1 MDLRATPEPPTPP
14 RTVTRAT
21 TLSKFIVSTQD
32 DHAMSTPEFL
42 TDAPMLYRVFLIIVV
57 AGGAH
62 VMVTIMRR
70 ISQYILLG
78 PTSAAQD
85 SVSQFAIKF
94 PRAATVTTMLESTL
108 TFAIYFIAM
117 GLVLQEFNLSLRAY
131 LASTT
136 VIGLAIGFGSQGFVQ
151 DIVIGLTLIFSN
163 LLQVGDV
170 VEVSGQIGR
179 VERVGLRF
187 TVLINLH
194 GQKVHLPNRN
204 IAVISQFRGGCI
216 RAYIDF
222 QVPEGATAKQISDI
236 VKPLS
241 AALYSQHRAIL
252 MQEPESFGVQNTT
265 KGGWKYIRY
274 KFKLWPGQGAL
285 IETNF
290 RQMALARLREVFP
303 DYADWMINITY
314 RSERLIMKD
323 GEIID
328 KADSED
334 PADTES

>member
-1 MDLRATPEPPTPP
+1 
-14 RTVTRAT
+14 
-21 TLSKFIVSTQD
+21 
-32 DHAMSTPEFL
+32 MSTPDFL
-42 TDAPMLYRVFLIIVV
+42 TDAPMISRILFIIVV

-62 VMVTIMRR
+62 LIVTGLRR
-70 ISQYILLG
+70 MSQYILLG
-78 PTSAAQD
+78 PADTRQGG
-85 SVSQFAIKF
+85 VSEFAVKF
-94 PRAATVTTMLESTL
+94 PRAATITTIVESSL
-108 TFAIYFIAM
+108 TFVIYFISL
-117 GLVLQEFNLSLRAY
+117 GLILQEFNLSLRAY

-163 LLQVGDV
+163 LLKVGDV

-222 QVPEGATAKQISDI
+222 QIPEGATPKQIADI
-236 VKPLS
+236 VEPLS

-252 MQEPESFGVQNTT
+252 MEEPESFGVQSTT
-265 KGGWKYIRY
+265 KGGWQYIRY

-290 RQMALARLREVFP
+290 RQMALARLREAFP
-303 DYADWMINITY
+303 EYADWMINITY

-323 GEIID
+323 GELID
-328 KADSED
+328 TADRED
-334 PADTES
+334 PAETES